1 MNAFYIAKKFTSAFH
16 NTLEYST
23 ANNMQTKKTITT
35 LTKPRVNVITLGCS
49 KNIHDSEVLMGQLR
63 GNQMDVVHEAEN
75 LQSNDIIVINTCGFI
90 DNAKQESIDTILQY
104 SELKEQGRVG
114 KVVVTGCLSERYKP
128 ELQAEITNVD
138 AYFGTNDLQD
148 LLGNLGADYKHELL
162 GERLLTT
169 PSHFAY
175 FKIAEGCNRPC
186 SFCAIPL
193 MRGKHV
199 SKPIEDLVKEAK
211 FLAKNG
217 TKELILIA
225 QDLTYYG
232 LDLYS
237 KRNLADLLK
246 HLSDVEG
253 IEWIR
258 LQYAYPSGFPMD
270 ILDVMNERSNIC
282 NYLDMPLQHITDNM
296 LKSMRRGTT
305 KQKTIDLVNSIRD
318 RVPNLALRTT
328 LICGYPGET
337 EYDFQEMKAW
347 VADTKFDRLGC
358 FTYSHE
364 EKTHAHLLTDDV
376 PDEVKQQ
383 RVDEIMDIQQGISF
397 DKNQL
402 KTGQTFKVLID
413 KKDGDY
419 FIGRTE
425 FDSPEVDNEV
435 LLDSSV
441 DYANIGSFVNVE
453 VDRAEDFD
461 LYGHIVK

>member
-1 MNAFYIAKKFTSAFH
+1 MKTKVNK
-16 NTLEYST
+16 T
-23 ANNMQTKKTITT
+23 APQ
-35 LTKPRVNVITLGCS
+35 TKPRVNVITLGCS

-63 GNQMDVVHEAEN
+63 GNQMDVVHESDKLFED
-75 LQSNDIIVINTCGFI
+75 DIIVINTCGFI

-104 SELKEQGRVG
+104 SELKEQG
-114 KVVVTGCLSERYKP
+114 KISKLIVTGCLSERYKP
-128 ELQAEITNVD
+128 ELEAEIKNVD
-138 AYFGTNDLQD
+138 SYFGTNDLQQ
-148 LLGNLGADYKHELL
+148 LLSSVGADYKHELI

-232 LDLYS
+232 LDLYN
-237 KRNLADLLK
+237 KRNLADLLRN
-246 HLSDVEG
+246 LSDVDG

-282 NYLDMPLQHITDNM
+282 NYLDMPLQHISDSM
-296 LKSMRRGTT
+296 LSSMRRGISR
-305 KQKTIDLVNSIRD
+305 QKTIDLVDSIRD
-318 RVPNLALRTT
+318 KVPDIALRTT
-328 LICGYPGET
+328 LICGYPGES
-337 EYDFQEMKAW
+337 EKDFEEMKDW
-347 VADTKFDRLGC
+347 VTETRFDRLGC

-364 EKTHAHLLTDDV
+364 EKTHAHLLVDDV
-376 PDEVKQQ
+376 PEEVKQE
-383 RVDEIMDIQQGISF
+383 RVETIMGIQQEISF
-397 DKNQL
+397 DVNQD
-402 KTGQTFKVLID
+402 KVGRTFKVLID
-413 KKDGDY
+413 KKEGNY
-419 FIGRTE
+419 LTGRTE
-425 FDSPEVDNEV
+425 YDSPEVDNEV
-435 LLDSSV
+435 LIDTRIS
-441 DYANIGSFVNVE
+441 YATPGIFVQVKI
-453 VDRAEDFD
+453 DRAEDFD
-461 LYGHIVK
+461 LYGQIVKI

>member
-1 MNAFYIAKKFTSAFH
+1 MKTKI
-16 NTLEYST
+16 ST
-23 ANNMQTKKTITT
+23 MIPVV
-35 LTKPRVNVITLGCS
+35 KPRINVITLGCS

-63 GNQMDVVHEAEN
+63 GNQMNVTHEAED
-75 LQSNDIIVINTCGFI
+75 LDSNDIIVINTCGFI

-104 SELKEQGRVG
+104 SQLKDEGRVG
-114 KVVVTGCLSERYKP
+114 KVIVTGCLSERYKP
-128 ELQAEITNVD
+128 ELQAEISNVD
-138 AYFGTNDLQD
+138 SFFGTNDLQN
-148 LLGNLGADYKHELL
+148 LLTFIGADYKHELV

-169 PSHFAY
+169 PSHFSY

-199 SKPIEDLVKEAK
+199 SKPVEDLVREAK

-237 KRNLADLLK
+237 KRNLADLIRR
-246 HLSDVEG
+246 LSDVEG

-270 ILDVMNERSNIC
+270 ILDVMNERSNVC
-282 NYLDMPLQHITDNM
+282 NYLDMPLQHITDHM
-296 LKSMRRGTT
+296 LSSMRRGITR
-305 KQKTIDLVNSIRD
+305 QKTVDLVNSIRHK
-318 RVPNLALRTT
+318 VPGIALRTT

-337 EYDFQEMKAW
+337 EHDFLEMKNW
-347 VADTKFDRLGC
+347 VEETRFERLGC

-364 EKTHAHLLTDDV
+364 EKTHAYQLNDDV
-376 PDEVKQQ
+376 PEEVKQE
-383 RVDEIMDIQQGISF
+383 RVDAIMGVQQSISYE
-397 DKNQL
+397 KNQD
-402 KTGQTFKVLID
+402 KIGQTFRVLID
-413 KKDGDY
+413 KKEGDF

-435 LLDSSV
+435 LLDANT
-441 DYANIGSFVNVE
+441 DYATPGSFVNVKI
-453 VDRAEDFD
+453 DRAEDFD
-461 LYGHIVK
+461 LYGSRI